1 MKHLVL
7 ASILSILVVVFSAS
21 SMADEQKKPTGW
33 LSEAES
39 DEKRFQLL
47 QKYLRG
53 FDQPMWEVGE
63 RYQSMHTALTRNNLE
78 LATYQWE
85 KIRTTIEN
93 GITKRPKRGKNAKA
107 IFLET
112 AWPDV
117 LSDLKSGDLI
127 KAKQGFNKAKA
138 ACMACH
144 AAEQVGYM
152 NNQPVFDLSFK

>member
-63 RYQSMHTALTRNNLE
+63 RYQSMHTALTRNNPE

-93 GITKRPKRGKNAKA
+93 GIMKRPKRGKNAKA

-112 AWPDV
+112 AWHDV
-117 LSDLKSGDLI
+117 LSDLKSGDLA

-152 NNQPVFDLSFK
+152 NNQPVFDLGFK

>member
-7 ASILSILVVVFSAS
+7 ASILSVLVVVFSAS

-63 RYQSMHTALTRNNLE
+63 RYQSMHTALTR
-78 LATYQWE
+78 
-85 KIRTTIEN
+85 K
-93 GITKRPKRGKNAKA
+93 
-107 IFLET
+107 
-112 AWPDV
+112 
-117 LSDLKSGDLI
+117 
-127 KAKQGFNKAKA
+127 
-138 ACMACH
+138 
-144 AAEQVGYM
+144 
-152 NNQPVFDLSFK
+152 

>member
-1 MKHLVL
+1 MKHIVL
-7 ASILSILVVVFSAS
+7 ASILSVLVLGVTVG
-21 SMADEQKKPTGW
+21 SMAEEHKKPTGW
-33 LSEAES
+33 LLEADT
-39 DEKRFQLL
+39 DEKRFQLV

-63 RYQSMHTALTRNNLE
+63 RYQSMYTALSRENPE
-78 LATYQWE
+78 LATYHWE

-93 GITKRPKRGKNAKA
+93 GIMKRPKRGRNAKVL
-107 IFLET
+107 FLET
-112 AWPDV
+112 AWPHV

-152 NNQPVFDLSFK
+152 NNQPLFDLSFK